1 MGQQQIL
8 FVILAVCIIGV
19 AVSIG
24 FISVTGHTLSD
35 NRSMVEQDLR
45 FVAKQ
50 VQEYVALT
58 PEQGG
63 GSVSFFSLS
72 RLPDAMGRLGCPS
85 SNAHGDFFLKKS
97 ESVSRLQIIGVGIEA
112 GRDQKRPLRMVMTVW
127 TDSTSLS
134 VLN

>member
-24 FISVTGHTLSD
+24 FISLGGNSLSD
-35 NRSMVEQDLR
+35 NRALVAQDLR
-45 FVAKQ
+45 GMAKQ
-50 VQEYVALT
+50 VQNYVAL
-58 PEQGG
+58 PRDQGDG
-63 GSVSFFSLS
+63 AVSLSVLS
-72 RLPDAMGRLGCPS
+72 RLPDAMDRLGCPS

-97 ESVSRLQIIGVGIEA
+97 VSASYLQIIGVGIEA
-112 GRDQKRPLRMVMTVW
+112 GYDKRRPLRMMMTVW
-127 TDSTSLS
+127 ADSTSLK